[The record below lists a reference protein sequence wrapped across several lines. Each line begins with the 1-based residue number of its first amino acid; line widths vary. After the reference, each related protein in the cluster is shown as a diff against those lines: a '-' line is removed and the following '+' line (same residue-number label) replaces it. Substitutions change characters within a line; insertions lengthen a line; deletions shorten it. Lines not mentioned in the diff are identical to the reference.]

1 MDAYVNSENLYNYM
15 EFLQKK
21 CPKDPNPLVVNS
33 ALKHIQR
40 KLYREDKR
48 CKDKKN
54 TLVAL
59 EILYAENHGDFM
71 DIIGFFMWVLIT
83 SENLKFFQC
92 HFKIL
97 KQRRE
102 PHA

>member
-1 MDAYVNSENLYNYM
+1 MA
-15 EFLQKK
+15 FLPQAASTAFLLISW
-21 CPKDPNPLVVNS
+21 NIALS
-33 ALKHIQR
+33 FEALKHIQR

-83 SENLKFFQC
+83 SENLKFFQVSSYNSA
-92 HFKIL
+92 F
-97 KQRRE
+97 
-102 PHA
+102 